1 MLVVDSF
8 ATKMEAAGA
17 NGVCREEEDAY
28 EYVSPCQ
35 ESVLR
40 GMQPT
45 QPGTMAIA
53 ADRDR

>member
-1 MLVVDSF
+1 
-8 ATKMEAAGA
+8 MEAAGA

-45 QPGTMAIA
+45 QPGTMVIA